1 MVWFARCY
9 LRLWFAGFC
18 CRRFGLSVCG
28 LAFVVSGAGFVAAG
42 LFFAVLVFWA
52 AGGFIATLRAGFCAA
67 FVADGLWRAGL
78 LATGIILLSR
88 LRRWIRLLSL
98 RLSPPIL
105 PASLRRVPP
114 RLPPMPG
121 HCRVLS
127 RQSERP
133 MAV

>member
-1 MVWFARCY
+1 MYVLA
-9 LRLWFAGFC
+9 LRLRGFVAAGLAFAFA
-18 CRRFGLSVCG
+18 VCG
-28 LAFVVSGAGFVAAG
+28 LAFVVSGFVA
-42 LFFAVLVFWA
+42 
-52 AGGFIATLRAGFCAA
+52 ATLRAGF
-67 FVADGLWRAGL
+67 FADGLWRAGL

-133 MAV
+133 MAA